1 MCFGCFIFLIM
12 IVIDINSVSIIMGNI
27 ILLDKVVLILL
38 GKKFKIIVLIG
49 VIFFIYLLIGLK
61 LLFNFGIYVN
71 KNLIVVLIVVV
82 ISN

>member
-1 MCFGCFIFLIM
+1 M